1 MLPPVEPR
9 GQLPGIGIDIGNL
22 PDIAVVDLL
31 VVVVLDLHHLVA
43 RREGPAEAFD
53 LALAGRVEGLV
64 VFFLVADAGTPAQ
77 DGGVFFDSDGVRIH
91 YADRGRGEPVVLI
104 HGFTGSYA
112 RHWESPDVIAALTQA
127 GYRVI
132 AMDCRGHRQS
142 GKPTGAS
149 DYGLELVRDAGR
161 LLDYLGI
168 ERAHVVGYSM
178 GGVSSNSS
186 WFGTRIAR

>member
-1 MLPPVEPR
+1 M
-9 GQLPGIGIDIGNL
+9 
-22 PDIAVVDLL
+22 
-31 VVVVLDLHHLVA
+31 
-43 RREGPAEAFD
+43 
-53 LALAGRVEGLV
+53 
-64 VFFLVADAGTPAQ
+64 
-77 DGGVFFDSDGVRIH
+77 FFDSDGVRIH

-132 AMDCRGHRQS
+132 AMDCRGHGQS

-149 DYGLELVRDAGR
+149 DYGLELVRDAVR
-161 LLDYLGI
+161 LLDYLII